1 MAIFGISLEG
11 KSPQYGLVLGSI
23 MGIALAG
30 VGHWQLAQPKK
41 REIEKAT
48 QELRSLENK
57 LAEGRAAKQSLPQ
70 FQEEVHRLE
79 LELEKLL
86 RILPARRNTPELLRR
101 VHTLA
106 DQGNFDLKQFKPA
119 KEVPKE
125 FYSEWPISISFDGSF
140 HNLALFFDRIS
151 RFPRILNID
160 NLTITASQKQDD
172 ARTIKAQF
180 IAKTFVFQEPEE
192 ESVDEAGNPKSAVGA
207 ANEIGRA
214 VGDAR
219 RQKPAEGARD
229 GQ

>member
-1 MAIFGISLEG
+1 VAVFGISLEG
-11 KSPQYGLVLGSI
+11 KSPQYGLALGAI
-23 MGIALAG
+23 LGLTLAG
-30 VGHWQLAQPKK
+30 VGYWKLGLPKEQ
-41 REIEKAT
+41 EIARAKD
-48 QELRSLENK
+48 ELQVLENK
-57 LAEGRAAKQSLPQ
+57 LAEGRTAKQSLPQ

-106 DQGNFDLKQFKPA
+106 DQGNFDLNQFKPA
-119 KEVPKE
+119 KEVPQE
-125 FYSEWPISISFDGSF
+125 FYSEWPISISFDGNF

-160 NLTITASQKQDD
+160 NLVITANRGQDD

-180 IAKTFVFQEPEE
+180 VAKTFVFQESEE
-192 ESVDEAGNPKSAVGA
+192 EEEAATDGKPSAVGA

-214 VGDAR
+214 VGDAQR
-219 RQKPAEGARD
+219 RKSGPGGAP
-229 GQ
+229 